1 MLPKCDVAEWKNFAM
16 PASVAAPASEAR
28 FEVRIVKLVGQ
39 LPGDIITLFPLPEE
53 KSPRLDA
60 LLDAE
65 EVAHI
70 LGFSPDHFRNV
81 AKQVLP
87 YVKLGHAVRYRLR
100 DVISYIE
107 RCTIDERRQRSA
119 KAQRKLEIKRE
130 HRRADR
136 Q

>member
-1 MLPKCDVAEWKNFAM
+1 MA
-16 PASVAAPASEAR
+16 ASVAPSASEAR
-28 FEVRIVKLVGQ
+28 IEVRIVKLVGQ

-53 KSPRLDA
+53 KGPRLDA
-60 LLDAE
+60 LLDAQ

-100 DVISYIE
+100 DVICYIE
-107 RCTIDERRQRSA
+107 RCTIDERRQRTA
-119 KAQRKLEIKRE
+119 RAYQKLQIRREAQRVKRTG
-130 HRRADR
+130 RGMP
-136 Q
+136 

>member
-1 MLPKCDVAEWKNFAM
+1 MR
-16 PASVAAPASEAR
+16 ASVGPSTSEGR
-28 FEVRIVKLVGQ
+28 IEVRIVKLVGQ

-53 KSPRLDA
+53 KGPRLDA

-87 YVKLGHAVRYRLR
+87 YVKLGHAVRYRLS
-100 DVISYIE
+100 DVVSYIE
-107 RCTIDERRQRSA
+107 QCTVDERQQRSA
-119 KAQRKLEIKRE
+119 NARRKLQIRRE
-130 HRRADR
+130 GRRTG
-136 Q
+136 